1 MSTLIG
7 HSRSSGD
14 VWGSKRDSVKVWRR
28 DYAGYQD
35 FCVHILTV
43 KPGEILS
50 MVSVAELLDDPA
62 INAYLR
68 RMIGDDG
75 IEVLRRF
82 PGDEEHSDEELAEIT
97 GINLNTV
104 RHTLYTLYEKRLAE
118 YRRLKNIETGWL
130 TYLWHL
136 RLDRIYDVIEED
148 LRDAVEKLGARLA
161 YEETNDFYMC
171 RDCSVI
177 YTFADAA
184 DWSFT
189 CPNCDATLEHFDNEL
204 LVAALRKRVEKI
216 RESLGSA

>member
-1 MSTLIG
+1 M
-7 HSRSSGD
+7 
-14 VWGSKRDSVKVWRR
+14 
-28 DYAGYQD
+28 
-35 FCVHILTV
+35 
-43 KPGEILS
+43 S

-62 INAYLR
+62 IKAYIR
-68 RMIGDDG
+68 RMIGDEG

-82 PGDEEHSDEELAEIT
+82 PVDGEHSDEELAEIT
-97 GINLNTV
+97 GVSLNTV

-136 RLDRIYDVIEED
+136 QLDRIYDVIEED
-148 LRDAVEKLGARLA
+148 LRDAVEKLDARLS
-161 YEETNDFYMC
+161 YEEKNDFYMC

-184 DWSFT
+184 DWNFA

-216 RESLGSA
+216 KESLGSA